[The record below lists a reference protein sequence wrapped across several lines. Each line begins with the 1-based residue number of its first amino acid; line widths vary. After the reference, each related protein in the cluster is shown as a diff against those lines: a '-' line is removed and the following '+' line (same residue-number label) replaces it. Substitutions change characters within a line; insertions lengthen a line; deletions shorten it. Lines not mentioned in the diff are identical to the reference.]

1 MKSSNVLVWKFP
13 SPRDSRSERLKQSR
27 NVLLKITDYGIS
39 QVSIGLII
47 NPMFG
52 GTPGYM
58 APEILGSSRNMVSSE
73 KVLHSVEI

>member
-13 SPRDSRSERLKQSR
+13 SPHSSRLERLKLSK

-47 NPMFG
+47 NPMSC

-58 APEILGSSRNMVSSE
+58 APEILGSSKNIVSSE
-73 KVLHSVEI
+73 KVWFY